1 MSRTE
6 RARRLRREQT
16 RPEAILWNLVRGRRL
31 AGFKFRRQVPIDRY
45 VADFVCAEARVIVE
59 LDGGFHDDEQT
70 QIRDLER
77 TAILESCG
85 YLLIRFP
92 NEAVLNDPGGVGDAI
107 VTTLRAARPW
117 SLTLPPL
124 RGGPRPLPSE
134 RVK

>member
-1 MSRTE
+1 MSRAE

-16 RPEAILWNLVRGRRL
+16 RPEAILWALVRGRRL

-77 TAILESCG
+77 TAILE
-85 YLLIRFP
+85 
-92 NEAVLNDPGGVGDAI
+92 
-107 VTTLRAARPW
+107 
-117 SLTLPPL
+117 
-124 RGGPRPLPSE
+124 
-134 RVK
+134 